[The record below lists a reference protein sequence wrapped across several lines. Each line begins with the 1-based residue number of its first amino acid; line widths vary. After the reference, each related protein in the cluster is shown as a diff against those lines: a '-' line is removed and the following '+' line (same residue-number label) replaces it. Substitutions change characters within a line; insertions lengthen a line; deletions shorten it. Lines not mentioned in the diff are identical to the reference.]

1 MFEDQNS
8 TIYDILSASAEISQP
23 DLDTLYGPEFREN
36 SKSFADEI
44 VRAGL
49 VTKGMLFRLIGNFL
63 GFESIE
69 GEVPEIDASVVGL
82 LQADVA
88 RNYAVIPFRIVGTE
102 LHLLA
107 RDPFNFAII
116 DDLTFSLKMDVNLV
130 VCDPEIVDALIEE
143 RYGADETTLADLLG
157 EVATESY
164 GDLDDAKE
172 EDLSAA
178 AADTPIIRFVNLVLQ
193 TAIKAEASDVHFEP
207 FEDQFR
213 IRYRVDGALY
223 EMAPPPKNLSIPVI
237 SRIKV
242 IADLNIAERRIP
254 QDGRIKLTISGR
266 PVDLRVSTLPTQ
278 FGESVVL
285 RILDKSV
292 VNLDLEA
299 LSLPEDIKLNVREAV
314 RRPNGIFIVTGP
326 TGSGK
331 TTTLYSALREVNVMD
346 TKILTAEDPVE
357 YEIEG
362 IMQVPVNHQ
371 VGLDFARALRAFLR
385 QDPDKIMVGEIR
397 DLETARIAVQASLT
411 GHVVLS
417 TLHTNDAAGAITRL
431 LDMGLEPYLL
441 AASLE
446 FVLAQRLVRRICA
459 ACSQE
464 YAPKKEMIAA
474 LNLKPEEFEGRQ
486 FYFGAGC
493 DECNQTGYS
502 GRSGLF
508 EMIRI
513 TDVFRELI
521 TAGSATLVL
530 KHKAVEQGTRPLR
543 EDGVRAIFDG
553 RTTIEEILKFT

>member
-8 TIYDILSASAEISQP
+8 TIYDILSASAEILQP
-23 DLDTLYGPEFREN
+23 DLDSLYGPEFREN
-36 SKSFADEI
+36 AKSFADEV
-44 VRAGL
+44 VRSGL

-69 GEVPEIDASVVGL
+69 DEVPEIDASVVGL

-130 VCDPEIVDALIEE
+130 VCDPEVVDALIEE

-157 EVATESY
+157 EVATNSY

-237 SRIKV
+237 SRVKV

-292 VNLDLEA
+292 VSLDLEA
-299 LSLPEDIKLNVREAV
+299 LSLPEDIKLSVREAV

-331 TTTLYSALREVNVMD
+331 TTTLYSALREVN
-346 TKILTAEDPVE
+346 E
-357 YEIEG
+357 
-362 IMQVPVNHQ
+362 
-371 VGLDFARALRAFLR
+371 
-385 QDPDKIMVGEIR
+385 
-397 DLETARIAVQASLT
+397 
-411 GHVVLS
+411 
-417 TLHTNDAAGAITRL
+417 
-431 LDMGLEPYLL
+431 
-441 AASLE
+441 
-446 FVLAQRLVRRICA
+446 
-459 ACSQE
+459 
-464 YAPKKEMIAA
+464 
-474 LNLKPEEFEGRQ
+474 
-486 FYFGAGC
+486 
-493 DECNQTGYS
+493 
-502 GRSGLF
+502 
-508 EMIRI
+508 
-513 TDVFRELI
+513 
-521 TAGSATLVL
+521 
-530 KHKAVEQGTRPLR
+530 
-543 EDGVRAIFDG
+543 
-553 RTTIEEILKFT
+553 